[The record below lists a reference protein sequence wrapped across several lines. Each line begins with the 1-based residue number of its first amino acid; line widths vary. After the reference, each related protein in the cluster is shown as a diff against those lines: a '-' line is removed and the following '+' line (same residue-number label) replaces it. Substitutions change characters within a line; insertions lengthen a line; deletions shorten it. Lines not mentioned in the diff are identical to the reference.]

1 MKHLE
6 RLFGDVILDTL
17 EGFERIASF
26 FKRTKQKQSL
36 IADNVYWCT
45 NSEWMDRLIAYKQ
58 LELWT
63 ADKQ

>member
-1 MKHLE
+1 MIHLE
-6 RLFGDVILDTL
+6 RLLGDMILDTL
-17 EGFERIASF
+17 EGIQRIVNW
-26 FKRTKQKQSL
+26 FKRVKPKESL

-45 NSEWMDRLIAYKQ
+45 NSEWMDRLVAYKQ